1 MRKTKLRIQDYVFE
15 YKNHDL
21 NNVSIKIKYG
31 ESVTIPTGTIIDKTT
46 FEITAY
52 DKKDIEYYLEFSLN
66 LSKKEMEKLTTKLYD
81 ISNKIGGTVYLSNTS
96 DNKTVLLDFLSVENE
111 NRYSKPSFCWIS
123 KDPDNENKIFI
134 KLLMPNNE
142 LYLWFNILI

>member
-21 NNVSIKIKYG
+21 KNVSIKIKYG
-31 ESVTIPTGTIIDKTT
+31 ESVTIPTGTIIDKTM

-81 ISNKIGGTVYLSNTS
+81 ISNKIVGTVYLSNTS
-96 DNKTVLLDFLSVENE
+96 DNKPF
-111 NRYSKPSFCWIS
+111 Y
-123 KDPDNENKIFI
+123 
-134 KLLMPNNE
+134 
-142 LYLWFNILI
+142 